1 MVAGTELSFARSHL
15 GWLRVLL
22 DIRLGLGA
30 VEGETERRFGHG
42 LGVGG
47 DSAQEDTSG

>member
-22 DIRLGLGA
+22 DIRLGA
-30 VEGETERRFGHG
+30 VEGEKERRFGHG